1 MFHQLVLQTI
11 SPLRTTLGLQ
21 EKQTSTEAGRCIC
34 FPKMGT
40 FQYDYHENDEV
51 DSLITVLGHF
61 NNKQLSEV
69 YVQPWIRNDA
79 LFCLY

>member
-1 MFHQLVLQTI
+1 
-11 SPLRTTLGLQ
+11 
-21 EKQTSTEAGRCIC
+21 
-34 FPKMGT
+34 MGM

-61 NNKQLSEV
+61 NNKQLLEV